1 MRQLANYLD
10 QTCMVTG
17 TIDRWETNDLRNS
30 IGVLL
35 TNTHIKGISSE
46 FRCAED
52 HLWLWVDSGEDIRLS
67 RYKRLSVV
75 SYAGEIQH
83 YRRADKTIDCAV
95 KYRPDLIPWS
105 IFYCQ
110 KLPELLRTGQ
120 WQSIL
125 DTIDSG
131 LLFDNSILGDR
142 DSFLSNLASLRS
154 RVVLNI
160 ESISRG
166 SRTPPSRPPRIDG
179 QKLSQ
184 KKGFG

>member
-1 MRQLANYLD
+1 
-10 QTCMVTG
+10 MVTG
-17 TIDRWETNDLRNS
+17 TIDRWKTNDLRDS

-35 TNTHIKGISSE
+35 INTHIKGISSE

-75 SYAGEIQH
+75 SYAGEIQN
-83 YRRADKTIDCAV
+83 YRRADKTIDCSV

-105 IFYCQ
+105 IFYSE
-110 KLPELLRTGQ
+110 KMPELLRTGQ
-120 WQSIL
+120 WQLVL

-131 LLFDNSILGDR
+131 LLFDNSISGDR
-142 DSFLSNLASLRS
+142 ERFLADLASIRS
-154 RVVLNI
+154 RVILNI

-166 SRTPPSRPPRIDG
+166 SRPPPSRPPRIGG
-179 QKLSQ
+179 QKLSK